1 MAQRLQRFSRD
12 HRQLT
17 LVGALVL
24 SSLLA
29 LGLHMV
35 RIARTGANT
44 YSFFPWD
51 LFLAW
56 LPMLAALAAYNLYRR
71 GLTRRGWIVVIVLAA
86 VWLLFMPNA
95 PYLLTEFVNLRR
107 GFFGGGLNGGQFG
120 NVPFNGGQFNGGAQP
135 GGPRFSE
142 DAPFGALGPS
152 GLPGWYDILLFV
164 TFAWTGFFLG
174 IASLFL
180 MQEVVR
186 AIRGRMAGWLFAL
199 IALALTSFGIYLG
212 RFVRLNSWDVLLHPI
227 LLARSVAFSALRPDT
242 YLFTAVFAF
251 FIISTYLMIMA
262 MMNFRPDRAES

>member
-1 MAQRLQRFSRD
+1 MSQTIQRFFRD

-24 SSLLA
+24 SSLVA
-29 LGLHMV
+29 LGLHFA

-44 YSFFPWD
+44 YSFFVWD

-71 GLTRRGWIVVIVLAA
+71 KPSRRGWIVVIALAA
-86 VWLLFMPNA
+86 FWLLFMPNA
-95 PYLLTEFVNLRR
+95 PYLVTEFINLRR
-107 GFFGGGLNGGQFG
+107 GFFGGS
-120 NVPFNGGQFNGGAQP
+120 FNGGQFNGTPQP
-135 GGPRFSE
+135 GGIPRFGE
-142 DAPFGALGPS
+142 DSPFGALGPS
-152 GLPGWYDILLFV
+152 GLPGWYDILLYV
-164 TFAWTGFFLG
+164 SFAWTGVFLG

-186 AIRGRMAGWLFAL
+186 EIRGKMAGWLFAL

-212 RFVRLNSWDVLLHPI
+212 RFVRLNSWDAI
-227 LLARSVAFSALRPDT
+227 LNPLRLARSIAFSALRPDT

-251 FIISTYLMIMA
+251 FIISTYLILMA
-262 MMNFRPDRAES
+262 MMNFHSDRAES